1 MGKDGGNHTDL
12 NVNIKNS
19 CVEPKKCTKKKKRQR
34 DDIPTCPYT
43 PPHTHTFM
51 HAHMRM
57 PHSHAKFS
65 LTIVSNRPPLKD
77 NASI

>member
-19 CVEPKKCTKKKKRQR
+19 CVEPKKCTKKKKGKGMTYPLAHTR
-34 DDIPTCPYT
+34 
-43 PPHTHTFM
+43 PPTHTFM